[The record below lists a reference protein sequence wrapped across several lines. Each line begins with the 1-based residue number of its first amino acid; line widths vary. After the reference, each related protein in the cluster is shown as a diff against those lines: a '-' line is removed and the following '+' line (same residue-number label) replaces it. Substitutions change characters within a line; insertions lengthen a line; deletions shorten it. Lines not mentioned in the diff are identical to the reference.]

1 MYFRRELDTF
11 RHEPVCEDR
20 QGWSPDLLVP
30 RLAIDAGGRALLQAE
45 EGPPQNLNGDVMQ
58 ERRQLLRPVPGN
70 GATYAGL
77 RL

>member
-1 MYFRRELDTF
+1 MNPCVKIGKVGLQICR
-11 RHEPVCEDR
+11 V
-20 QGWSPDLLVP
+20 LVP
-30 RLAIDAGGRALLQAE
+30 RPAIDAGGCALLQTE
-45 EGPPQNLNGDVMQ
+45 EGPLQNLNGDVMQ